1 MRKTCGKYLPKDE
14 YCPAIFCSIPFFH
27 EQKSG
32 FFVVSADWKKRDW
45 WLQMNPPL
53 KRTLHCLLSNWLHA
67 TPQPQEKIDAE
78 LFCKTVTKKSTHL
91 SEPIFSDFFFKWSS
105 FFLHPPIFLIFFVVS
120 LELRSRY
127 QKIPFVT
134 NQNCDSLKKSL
145 NLGCWQNFFRK
156 QESCWKSLVRKRT
169 EEWMMWY
176 FSGFLFRLSLFVIS
190 RFLHK

>member
-32 FFVVSADWKKRDW
+32 FFVVSADEKNETDDCKWILHWK
-45 WLQMNPPL
+45 

-78 LFCKTVTKKSTHL
+78 LFCKTVTKKKAHICQNL
-91 SEPIFSDFFFKWSS
+91 FFPIFFKWSS

-127 QKIPFVT
+127 QK
-134 NQNCDSLKKSL
+134 NSLCHQPKLRFFKKIT
-145 NLGCWQNFFRK
+145 QP
-156 QESCWKSLVRKRT
+156 
-169 EEWMMWY
+169 WMLTK
-176 FSGFLFRLSLFVIS
+176 LF
-190 RFLHK
+190 

>member
-1 MRKTCGKYLPKDE
+1 MNFKKILECERLVESTSRKMNTVR
-14 YCPAIFCSIPFFH
+14 PFFAR
-27 EQKSG
+27 SL
-32 FFVVSADWKKRDW
+32 FFTNKNQVFLWCLLIEKKRDW

-78 LFCKTVTKKSTHL
+78 LFCKTVTKKAHICQNL
-91 SEPIFSDFFFKWSS
+91 FFPIFFKWSS

-134 NQNCDSLKKSL
+134 NQNCDSLKKIT
-145 NLGCWQNFFRK
+145 QP
-156 QESCWKSLVRKRT
+156 
-169 EEWMMWY
+169 WMLTK
-176 FSGFLFRLSLFVIS
+176 LF
-190 RFLHK
+190 

>member
-91 SEPIFSDFFFKWSS
+91 SEPIFSDFFLMEQLFSS
-105 FFLHPPIFLIFFVVS
+105 SSHFSNIFS
-120 LELRSRY
+120 LSLKLRSRY

-145 NLGCWQNFFRK
+145 NLGCWQNFF
-156 QESCWKSLVRKRT
+156 
-169 EEWMMWY
+169 
-176 FSGFLFRLSLFVIS
+176 
-190 RFLHK
+190 